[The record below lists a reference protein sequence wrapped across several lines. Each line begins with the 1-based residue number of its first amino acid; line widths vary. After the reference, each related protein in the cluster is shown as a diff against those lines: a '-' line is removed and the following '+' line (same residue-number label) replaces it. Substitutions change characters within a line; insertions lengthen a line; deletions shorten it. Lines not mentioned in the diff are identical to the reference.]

1 MDETIELTRRCR
13 NITFEKLPIDVIDTA
28 KHLFLDYLGITI
40 RGSQTASAKCVQS
53 MAGRFRSTAADMR
66 IIGTDVLTDCLNA
79 ALANGIAAHSIECD
93 DVVNEASLHPAVTI
107 MTTALSAVNLS
118 GRCSGKK
125 FIEAIVSG
133 YELVIRLGVAVDPAR
148 HYARGFHPT
157 ATCGTFGSAMTAAC
171 IFGLDEKQTVNALGI
186 AGSQAAG
193 SMEYLT
199 DGVYTKRFHAGWASK
214 SGLTA
219 ALLAREGFT
228 GPQTIIEGKFGFLNG
243 YSDDPHPERLFADW
257 ENPYKIMKTSIKP
270 YACCRYKQGPIDCIL
285 QILQSHQLKPTDIKR
300 IRVGVLSAGFSL
312 VADPIQKKRQ
322 PQTIVD
328 AQFSMPFGA
337 AVAILFGNAGI
348 DQYTMQNIHSMEL
361 LDLMARVDCYKD
373 ESLDA
378 LYPSKWPAEAIV
390 ETTDGKAFTSRIEY
404 PKGDPENPLSW
415 EAIQDK
421 FLNMVST
428 VCSVNQA
435 NNIIECV
442 ENLEKIENVSNVLK
456 DLKREP

>member
-1 MDETIELTRRCR
+1 
-13 NITFEKLPIDVIDTA
+13 
-28 KHLFLDYLGITI
+28 
-40 RGSQTASAKCVQS
+40 
-53 MAGRFRSTAADMR
+53 
-66 IIGTDVLTDCLNA
+66 
-79 ALANGIAAHSIECD
+79 
-93 DVVNEASLHPAVTI
+93 
-107 MTTALSAVNLS
+107 
-118 GRCSGKK
+118 
-125 FIEAIVSG
+125 
-133 YELVIRLGVAVDPAR
+133 
-148 HYARGFHPT
+148 
-157 ATCGTFGSAMTAAC
+157 
-171 IFGLDEKQTVNALGI
+171 
-186 AGSQAAG
+186 
-193 SMEYLT
+193 MEYLT

-456 DLKREP
+456 DLKREPSP